1 MDSLPNTFNP
11 NKRLK
16 EEFVSNLSGSSMM
29 EIAALTT
36 IIPILILLRHSV
48 GSHRAV
54 DVVSKKN
61 DDAVVGSKGW
71 AAYMAS
77 MSLDFLLIIVP
88 IILVYTVLAEWMYIW
103 ATLLILLLLFSIA
116 AKRFGSYST
125 LKEDPFSIRQ
135 TFSSYRVATMIIT
148 CVCILAVDFTI
159 FPRRYAKTET
169 YGTGWMDLG
178 VGSFVIANSLVSR
191 QARNISSRSAL
202 VAVEEKKKMGWCRW
216 RKGKSCI
223 PRSWKTAIQSASPLI
238 ILGFARLLSTTGVD
252 YQLHVAEYG
261 VHWNFFFTLAAISI
275 LTSIINIPTQYS
287 GIFGSLILVG
297 YQVCL
302 MHGLNSYLLS
312 NERGTDIISQN
323 KEGFF
328 SIFGYW
334 GMYLVGVQLGNF
346 LLFNYHSSATM
357 GSNKWATIRVWIL
370 SLLLWLLTVI
380 IDRHVERVSRRM
392 CNLAYVTLVLAVN
405 LQVLAI
411 FLLSDFLPG
420 SKTSVLEEAYNR
432 NLLGTFLL
440 ANLLT
445 GLVNLMVETLFASAV
460 KALFILIAYTFS
472 TTFIIGL
479 LDYCGIR
486 LKFW

>member
-1 MDSLPNTFNP
+1 MDSLPDSFNP

-16 EEFVSNLSGSSMM
+16 EKFVSNLSGSSMM

-36 IIPILILLRHSV
+36 IIPILLLLRHKV
-48 GSHRAV
+48 GSHRVV
-54 DVVSKKN
+54 DVALKKN

-77 MSLDFLLIIVP
+77 LSLDFLLITLPIV
-88 IILVYTVLAEWMYIW
+88 LVYTESVLAEWMYIW
-103 ATLLILLLLFSIA
+103 ATLLMLLLLFSIA

-125 LKEDPFSIRQ
+125 LKEDPYSIRQ
-135 TFSSYRVATMIIT
+135 NVSSYGVATMIIT
-148 CVCILAVDFTI
+148 CLCILTVDFRI

-191 QARNISSRSAL
+191 QARNISSRS
-202 VAVEEKKKMGWCRW
+202 
-216 RKGKSCI
+216 
-223 PRSWKTAIQSASPLI
+223 WKTAIQSASPLI

-252 YQLHVAEYG
+252 YQVHVVEYG
-261 VHWNFFFTLAAISI
+261 VHSNFLFTLAGVSI
-275 LTSIINIPTQYS
+275 LTSIINVPAQYS
-287 GIFGSLILVG
+287 GILGSLILVG

-312 NERGTDIISQN
+312 NERGADIISQN

-346 LLFNYHSSATM
+346 LLFNNHSSATLR
-357 GSNKWATIRVWIL
+357 SNKWAKIR
-370 SLLLWLLTVI
+370 
-380 IDRHVERVSRRM
+380 
-392 CNLAYVTLVLAVN
+392 
-405 LQVLAI
+405 VLAI
-411 FLLSDFLPG
+411 LLVSDFLPG
-420 SKTSVLEEAYNR
+420 SKTSALEEVYNR

-445 GLVNLMVETLFASAV
+445 GLVNLMVDTLFASAV
-460 KALFILIAYTFS
+460 KAFFILIAYTFS
-472 TTFIIGL
+472 LTFIVGFL
-479 LDYCGIR
+479 YFCGIR

>member
-1 MDSLPNTFNP
+1 MDSLPDSFNP

-16 EEFVSNLSGSSMM
+16 EKFVSNLSGSSMM

-36 IIPILILLRHSV
+36 IIPILLLLRHKV
-48 GSHRAV
+48 GSHRVV
-54 DVVSKKN
+54 DVALKKN

-77 MSLDFLLIIVP
+77 LSLDFLLITLPIV
-88 IILVYTVLAEWMYIW
+88 LVYTESVLAEWMYIW
-103 ATLLILLLLFSIA
+103 ATLLMLLLLFSIA

-125 LKEDPFSIRQ
+125 LKEDPYSIRQ
-135 TFSSYRVATMIIT
+135 NVSSYRVATMIIT
-148 CVCILAVDFTI
+148 CLCILTVDFRI

-191 QARNISSRSAL
+191 QARNISSRS
-202 VAVEEKKKMGWCRW
+202 
-216 RKGKSCI
+216 
-223 PRSWKTAIQSASPLI
+223 WKTAIQSASPLI

-252 YQLHVAEYG
+252 YQVHVVEYG
-261 VHWNFFFTLAAISI
+261 VHSNFLFTLAGVSI
-275 LTSIINIPTQYS
+275 LTSIINVPAQYS
-287 GIFGSLILVG
+287 GILGSLILVG

-312 NERGTDIISQN
+312 NERGADIISQN

-346 LLFNYHSSATM
+346 LLFNNHSSATLR
-357 GSNKWATIRVWIL
+357 SNKWAKIRVWIL
-370 SLLLWLLTVI
+370 SLLLW
-380 IDRHVERVSRRM
+380 
-392 CNLAYVTLVLAVN
+392 Y
-405 LQVLAI
+405 VLAI
-411 FLLSDFLPG
+411 LLVSDFLPG
-420 SKTSVLEEAYNR
+420 SKTSALEEVYNR

-445 GLVNLMVETLFASAV
+445 GLVNLMVDTLFASAV
-460 KALFILIAYTFS
+460 KAFFILIAYTFS
-472 TTFIIGL
+472 LTFIVGFL
-479 LDYCGIR
+479 YFCGIR

>member
-191 QARNISSRSAL
+191 QARNISSRS
-202 VAVEEKKKMGWCRW
+202 
-216 RKGKSCI
+216 
-223 PRSWKTAIQSASPLI
+223 WKTAIQSASPLI

-287 GIFGSLILVG
+287 GILGSLILVG

-328 SIFGYW
+328 SIFG
-334 GMYLVGVQLGNF
+334 
-346 LLFNYHSSATM
+346 
-357 GSNKWATIRVWIL
+357 KCL
-370 SLLLWLLTVI
+370 SLNTFHAYLI
-380 IDRHVERVSRRM
+380 I
-392 CNLAYVTLVLAVN
+392 
-405 LQVLAI
+405 
-411 FLLSDFLPG
+411 
-420 SKTSVLEEAYNR
+420 
-432 NLLGTFLL
+432 
-440 ANLLT
+440 
-445 GLVNLMVETLFASAV
+445 
-460 KALFILIAYTFS
+460 
-472 TTFIIGL
+472 
-479 LDYCGIR
+479 
-486 LKFW
+486 

>member
-191 QARNISSRSAL
+191 QARNISS
-202 VAVEEKKKMGWCRW
+202 
-216 RKGKSCI
+216 
-223 PRSWKTAIQSASPLI
+223 RSWKTAIQSASPLI

>member
-1 MDSLPNTFNP
+1 MDSLPDSFNP

-16 EEFVSNLSGSSMM
+16 EKFVSNLSGSSMM

-36 IIPILILLRHSV
+36 IIPILLLLRHKV
-48 GSHRAV
+48 GSHRVV
-54 DVVSKKN
+54 DVALKKN

-77 MSLDFLLIIVP
+77 LSLDFLLITLPIV
-88 IILVYTVLAEWMYIW
+88 LVYTESVLAEWMYIW
-103 ATLLILLLLFSIA
+103 ATLLMLLLLFSIA

-125 LKEDPFSIRQ
+125 LKEDPYSIRQ
-135 TFSSYRVATMIIT
+135 NVSSYRVATMIIT
-148 CVCILAVDFTI
+148 CLCILTVDFRI

-191 QARNISSRSAL
+191 QARNISSRS
-202 VAVEEKKKMGWCRW
+202 
-216 RKGKSCI
+216 
-223 PRSWKTAIQSASPLI
+223 WKTAIQSASPLI

-252 YQLHVAEYG
+252 YQVHVVEYG
-261 VHWNFFFTLAAISI
+261 VHSNFLFTLAGVSI
-275 LTSIINIPTQYS
+275 LTSIINVPAQYS
-287 GIFGSLILVG
+287 GILGSLILVG

-312 NERGTDIISQN
+312 NERGADIISQN

-346 LLFNYHSSATM
+346 LLFNNHSSATLR
-357 GSNKWATIRVWIL
+357 SNKWAKIR
-370 SLLLWLLTVI
+370 
-380 IDRHVERVSRRM
+380 
-392 CNLAYVTLVLAVN
+392 
-405 LQVLAI
+405 VLAI
-411 FLLSDFLPG
+411 LLVSDFLPG
-420 SKTSVLEEAYNR
+420 SKTSALEEVYNR

-445 GLVNLMVETLFASAV
+445 GLVNLMVDTLFASAV
-460 KALFILIAYTFS
+460 KAFFILIAYTFS
-472 TTFIIGL
+472 LTFIVGFL
-479 LDYCGIR
+479 YFCGIR

>member
-1 MDSLPNTFNP
+1 MDSLPDSFNP

-36 IIPILILLRHSV
+36 IIPILLLLRHKV
-48 GSHRAV
+48 GSHR
-54 DVVSKKN
+54 VVP
-61 DDAVVGSKGW
+61 
-71 AAYMAS
+71 AYMAS
-77 MSLDFLLIIVP
+77 LSLDFLLIILP
-88 IILVYTVLAEWMYIW
+88 IVLVYTVLAEWMYIW
-103 ATLLILLLLFSIA
+103 ATLLMLLLLFSIA

-125 LKEDPFSIRQ
+125 LKEDPYSIRQ
-135 TFSSYRVATMIIT
+135 NISSYRVATMIIT
-148 CVCILAVDFTI
+148 CLCILTVDFRI

-191 QARNISSRSAL
+191 QARNISSRS
-202 VAVEEKKKMGWCRW
+202 
-216 RKGKSCI
+216 
-223 PRSWKTAIQSASPLI
+223 WKTAIQSASPLI

-252 YQLHVAEYG
+252 YQVHVAEYG
-261 VHWNFFFTLAAISI
+261 VHSNFLFTLAGVSI
-275 LTSIINIPTQYS
+275 LTSIINVPAQYS
-287 GIFGSLILVG
+287 GILGSLILVG

-312 NERGTDIISQN
+312 NERGADIISQN

-346 LLFNYHSSATM
+346 LLFNNHSVWD
-357 GSNKWATIRVWIL
+357 KIRTLGKREKVVMISKRSPEEETRRKYSMARLSTTKLIL
-370 SLLLWLLTVI
+370 IVSLK
-380 IDRHVERVSRRM
+380 
-392 CNLAYVTLVLAVN
+392 
-405 LQVLAI
+405 VLAI
-411 FLLSDFLPG
+411 LLVSDFLPG
-420 SKTSVLEEAYNR
+420 SKTSALEEVYNR

-445 GLVNLMVETLFASAV
+445 GLVNLMVDTLFASAV
-460 KALFILIAYTFS
+460 KAFFILIAYTFS
-472 TTFIIGL
+472 LTFIVGFL
-479 LDYCGIR
+479 YFCGIR

>member
-1 MDSLPNTFNP
+1 MRLKPLPPASTKSSGEVHLYSLSSMDSLPNTFNP

-191 QARNISSRSAL
+191 QARNISL
-202 VAVEEKKKMGWCRW
+202 
-216 RKGKSCI
+216 
-223 PRSWKTAIQSASPLI
+223 RSWKTAIQSASPLI

-287 GIFGSLILVG
+287 GILGSLILVG

-472 TTFIIGL
+472 TTFIIGM